1 MTTHSSILAWKI
13 PRTEEPSRLECT
25 GLHRVGQKTPW
36 VLKMAK
42 FFNYSKNMTKILPCK
57 FLLSYRIILLELE
70 C

>member
-13 PRTEEPSRLECT
+13 PWTEEPSRLQCI
-25 GLHRVGQKTPW
+25 GLYLHTERTPW